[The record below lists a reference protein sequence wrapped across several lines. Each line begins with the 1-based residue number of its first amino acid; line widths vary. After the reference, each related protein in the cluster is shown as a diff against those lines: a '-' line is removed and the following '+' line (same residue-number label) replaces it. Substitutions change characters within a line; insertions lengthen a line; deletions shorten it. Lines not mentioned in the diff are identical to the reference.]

1 MYHVKQLLKMS
12 CEYKCCFSFVKAH
25 SIIYDLGSFFFLLAV
40 KLLRL
45 EQNAKIFRVTRKA
58 ELY

>member
-1 MYHVKQLLKMS
+1 MS